1 MCVRARA
8 RERERVCVFKL
19 NGAAPWVTGSK
30 GRKNEC
36 FKWKKNRAPSS
47 ILHEAKL
54 AYYARNMFEAAR
66 LVFS

>member
-1 MCVRARA
+1 MALALVINLKICFC
-8 RERERVCVFKL
+8 ERGKEQ
-19 NGAAPWVTGSK
+19 
-30 GRKNEC
+30 
-36 FKWKKNRAPSS
+36 KKNRSPSS